1 MMNSATSIPMF
12 SMWCSEPE
20 SMWNISPAR
29 MVNDENL
36 LPLSRTDTSEVPD
49 TQ

>member
-1 MMNSATSIPMF
+1 MMNSATSVPMF

-20 SMWNISPAR
+20 SMWNISPAP
-29 MVNDENL
+29 MVKRRNL
-36 LPLSRTDTSEVPD
+36 LPLSSTDTSEVPD

>member
-1 MMNSATSIPMF
+1 MNSAMSCPMF

-20 SMWNISPAR
+20 SMWNMSPAL

-36 LPLSRTDTSEVPD
+36 FPVSSTDTSEVPE